1 MGVAPRDAEAKV
13 LFFTAL
19 TLFLDKR
26 GMNVSRVTNQ
36 VVIEAEAQQESG
48 YSCALCTT
56 LPSLAVACFVKGLV
70 AFISNFLDS
79 CERRK

>member
-56 LPSLAVACFVKGLV
+56 LPSCGLLCKGFGSIHL
-70 AFISNFLDS
+70 
-79 CERRK
+79 